1 MKIDILRLSKTR
13 NNNKTIKVFIILT
26 FFSIFC
32 QTTSI
37 GQSKKLTKEE
47 RKQEQKNIDSLF
59 IVNSLPVSIALRTG
73 FSDSKLK
80 DSITQIFIAN
90 NFRCLNEEESSSM
103 IKENMF
109 SFMPSVLTQKERY
122 LEVMEKVM
130 NDKTY
135 YDRLMAEAD
144 PFMQGV
150 YISMEKTDT
159 GIATVNV
166 KRQNFPNVKKN
177 RVWTFNYNES
187 ESIDALAIRIAATLT
202 NTNKTQ

>member
-1 MKIDILRLSKTR
+1 
-13 NNNKTIKVFIILT
+13 
-26 FFSIFC
+26 
-32 QTTSI
+32 
-37 GQSKKLTKEE
+37 
-47 RKQEQKNIDSLF
+47 
-59 IVNSLPVSIALRTG
+59 
-73 FSDSKLK
+73 
-80 DSITQIFIAN
+80 
-90 NFRCLNEEESSSM
+90 
-103 IKENMF
+103 
-109 SFMPSVLTQKERY
+109 
-122 LEVMEKVM
+122 M